1 MGLTVNDVS
10 GIGAV
15 ADLLKDGMD
24 KIWPDP
30 AARAAAELQIQQL
43 DNQLATGQMAIDQAE
58 AANSSL
64 FVSGWRPCVGWCCA
78 AAFAYHLILQ
88 PLLTYTMAIFGHS
101 FALPTFDASM
111 LNTILMGMLGLG
123 TMRTYEK
130 VSGAN
135 KLPWQK

>member
-1 MGLTVNDVS
+1 MGLTVNDVG

-15 ADLLKDGMD
+15 SDLIKDVAD

-30 AARAAAELQIQQL
+30 AIRDQYLQKAQEL
-43 DNQLATGQMAIDQAE
+43 DNQLAQGQMAIDQAE
-58 AANSSL
+58 AANNSL
-64 FVSGWRPCVGWCCA
+64 FVAGWRPAVGWCCA
-78 AAFAYHLILQ
+78 AAFAYHLLIQ
-88 PLLTYTMAIFGHS
+88 PLLTYTMAIFGHT
-101 FALPTFDASM
+101 FPLPTFDSG
-111 LNTILMGMLGLG
+111 LLTTILMGMLGLG